1 MKKGC
6 GKIFVILIILITP
19 LLLFLNESEKSTGL
33 SKKDKVEEVEYLCK
47 TIEENYPFLEV
58 NERLTGIDWLS
69 KKEEYIK
76 KAKETKSDEEYLG
89 VISNMI
95 FELHNGHTQILRN
108 KEEVMGLYHIY
119 IHNNSWQRSMVDVI
133 KDEKVMNRYGI
144 NKEDLEK
151 GENQE
156 NTESTS
162 KQVNVNARVKDI
174 VSGKVGYVEVPQ
186 MIGFFEMDKDEKL
199 LSDCFNKVK
208 NYQAL
213 VIDIRGNSGGD
224 SAYWMMNIVEKL
236 ASKPYSSTTYVFL
249 KDGEVINKYKEELKK
264 VNEDP
269 YESIENLDTT
279 KLPNLPPEVEEKFK
293 YYDEFTMTIN
303 PNDSVNFKGNIYL
316 LVDNVVYS
324 SAEAF
329 AVFSKDSGFAT
340 LIGKTTGGDGLGS
353 DPILL
358 SLPKSGYILRMSKD
372 MGTSSDGTCNEEYK
386 TIPDYEVT
394 IARKKENYLADECI
408 QKVLE
413 LENLK

>member
-1 MKKGC
+1 MKKGW
-6 GKIFVILIILITP
+6 GKIFVILIILITS
-19 LLLFLNESEKSTGL
+19 LLLILNESEKSTGL
-33 SKKDKVEEVEYLCK
+33 SKKEKVEEVEYLCK

-95 FELHNGHTQILRN
+95 FELHNGHTQIIRN

-119 IHNNSWQRSMVDVI
+119 THNNSWQRSMVDVI

-156 NTESTS
+156 NIESTS

-174 VSGKVGYVEVPQ
+174 VQGKVGYVEVPQ
-186 MIGFFEMDKDEKL
+186 MISFFEMDKDEKL
-199 LSDCFNKVK
+199 LSDYFNKVK

-264 VNEDP
+264 VHKDP

-316 LVDNVVYS
+316 LVDDVVYS

-329 AVFSKDSGFAT
+329 AVFAKDSGFAT

-372 MGTSSDGTCNEEYK
+372 MGTLSDGTCNEEYK

>member
-1 MKKGC
+1 MKKGW

-19 LLLFLNESEKSTGL
+19 LLLILNESGKSTGL
-33 SKKDKVEEVEYLCK
+33 SKKEKVEEVEYLYK

-69 KKEEYIK
+69 KKEYYIK
-76 KAKETKSDEEYLG
+76 KAKETKTDEEYLG
-89 VISNMI
+89 IISTMI
-95 FELHNGHTQILRN
+95 FELHNGHTQILKN
-108 KEEVMGLYHIY
+108 KDEVMWLYNIY

-133 KDEKVMNRYGI
+133 KDEKVMNRYRI
-144 NKEDLEK
+144 NKDYLEGDK
-151 GENQE
+151 DQGDIENA
-156 NTESTS
+156 S

-174 VSGKVGYVEVPQ
+174 VEGKVGYVEIPK
-186 MIGFFEMDKDEKL
+186 MISFFEMDKDEKL
-199 LSDCFNKVK
+199 LSDYFNKVK

-213 VIDIRGNSGGD
+213 VIDIRGNGGGD

-236 ASKPYSSTTYVFL
+236 ASRPYSNTTYLFL
-249 KDGEVINKYKEELKK
+249 KDGEVVNKYKEDLKK
-264 VNEDP
+264 VHKDP

-279 KLPNLPPEVEEKFK
+279 KLPNLPQEVKEKFK
-293 YYDEFTMTIN
+293 YYCYHTTTVSPKN
-303 PNDSVNFKGNIYL
+303 SVGFKGNIYL
-316 LVDNVVYS
+316 LVDGVVYS

-329 AVFSKDSGFAT
+329 SVFAKESGFAT
-340 LIGKTTGGDGLGS
+340 LIGKTTGGDGIGS

-358 SLPKSGYILRMSKD
+358 SLPKSGYILRMSKE

-394 IARKKENYLADECI
+394 IARKKENYLDDECI